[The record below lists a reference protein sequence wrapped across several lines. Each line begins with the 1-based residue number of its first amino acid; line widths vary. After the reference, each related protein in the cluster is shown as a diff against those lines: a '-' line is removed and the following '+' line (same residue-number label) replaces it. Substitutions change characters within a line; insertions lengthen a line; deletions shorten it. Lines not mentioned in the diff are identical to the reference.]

1 MSTAIRSGGI
11 ALLTA
16 LIVLAITSALAYAL
30 SADTGLAIRR
40 TAGGTAQEQAREISA
55 AAEALAS
62 SILRDALED
71 QNAAVH
77 GAERWARPYGPIEI
91 IPGYVMEAE
100 VSDLEGRFN
109 LNTLINADGR
119 PNELARRTFE
129 RLLQNLELE
138 PQWAAKIIDWIDLD
152 DQPLDGGAEVAVY
165 SGLTPGFRPANR
177 MLTSTSELLAIEGF
191 DLARYR
197 KLEPHIT
204 TLPRDAGL
212 NLCSATGAVL
222 DALSNERQWSGAED
236 ALQRNRESACF
247 PRLDVFRNTLVDPTE
262 FDALRSAL
270 GLSERSRYFGLR
282 SYISSGRSGYTSFS
296 LLRYEGPPS
305 GQFRVLLRH
314 TAP

>member
-1 MSTAIRSGGI
+1 VSTIARRDGI

-40 TAGGTAQEQAREISA
+40 TAGGAAQEQAREISA
-55 AAEALAS
+55 AAEALAGS
-62 SILRDALED
+62 VLRDALED
-71 QNAAVH
+71 PNAAVH
-77 GAERWARPYGPIEI
+77 GTQRWARPYGPIEL
-91 IPGYVMEAE
+91 IPGYVMEAQL
-100 VSDLEGRFN
+100 SDLEGRFN
-109 LNTLINADGR
+109 LNALINADGR

-138 PQWAAKIIDWIDLD
+138 PQWAAKIIDWIDVD
-152 DQPLDGGAEVAVY
+152 DQPLDGGAEVASY

-177 MLTSTSELLAIEGF
+177 ILTSTSELLAIEGF
-191 DLARYR
+191 DVERYR

-204 TLPRDAGL
+204 SLPRDAGL
-212 NLCSATGAVL
+212 NLCSATGPLL

-236 ALQRNRESACF
+236 ALRRNRESACF
-247 PRLDVFRNTLVDPTE
+247 PQLDVFRNTLTDPSE

-270 GLSERSRYFGLR
+270 GLGERSRYFGLH
-282 SYISSGRSGYTSFS
+282 SYISSGRSSYTSFS

-314 TAP
+314 TAS

>member
-1 MSTAIRSGGI
+1 MSTSLRSGGI

-40 TAGGTAQEQAREISA
+40 TAGSAAQEQAREISA

-71 QNAAVH
+71 PNAAIH
-77 GAERWARPYGPIEI
+77 AAQSWARPFGPVEI

-100 VSDLEGRFN
+100 ISDLEGRFN

-152 DQPLDGGAEVAVY
+152 DQPLDGGAEAVFY

-197 KLEPHIT
+197 RLEPHIT

-212 NLCSATGAVL
+212 NLCSATGALL
-222 DALSNERQWSGAED
+222 DALSNERQWSGEED
-236 ALQRNRESACF
+236 ALQRNRDSACF
-247 PRLDVFRNTLVDPTE
+247 PKLEVFRNTLVDPNE
-262 FDALRSAL
+262 WDALGSAL
-270 GLSERSRYFGLR
+270 GLRERSRYFGLR
-282 SYISSGRSGYTSFS
+282 SYISSGRSSYTSFS

-305 GQFRVLLRH
+305 GQFRVMIRH